1 MESCIVTCKIKM
13 RVLLIGQLFLTAAA
27 SAQTDGVAGL
37 QPYQRPAGAPV
48 VERFEQ
54 SEAWKA
60 RALKGIGEPRTGVDF
75 LKDQGAWYTPFNRP
89 NLRGRYDIRQLHDN
103 DNKKD

>member
-1 MESCIVTCKIKM
+1 MGKIKTQ
-13 RVLLIGQLFLTAAA
+13 VFVIGQLFLAAA
-27 SAQTDGVAGL
+27 AWAQAGGVAGL
-37 QPYQRPAGAPV
+37 QPAQRPVAAPL

-60 RALKGIGEPRTGVDF
+60 QALKGIGEPRSGVAF

-89 NLRGRYDIRQLHDN
+89 NLPGRYDIRQLHDN
-103 DNKKD
+103 GNKKD